1 MGGEKKIK
9 GEKGVRREKMGEREK
24 ERREK
29 MSFSDLW
36 KLGETNIDGLQR
48 MGVVAH

>member
-1 MGGEKKIK
+1 MKEK
-9 GEKGVRREKMGEREK
+9 K

-29 MSFSDLW
+29 TSCSDLW
-36 KLGETNIDGLQR
+36 KLGETNRDGLQR